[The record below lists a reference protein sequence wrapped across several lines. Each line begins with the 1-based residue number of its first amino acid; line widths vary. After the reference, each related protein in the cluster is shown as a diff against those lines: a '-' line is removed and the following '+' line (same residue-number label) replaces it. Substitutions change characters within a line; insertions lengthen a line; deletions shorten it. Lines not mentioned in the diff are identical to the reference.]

1 MLRSAY
7 VISACL
13 VGASLYSIAQV
24 QAAGFDCSKFE
35 KNADGS
41 WRVVQALEIYGP
53 NGRIDFTPNETYA
66 EGQQKNGLDMAK
78 LLDANC
84 SKK

>member
-1 MLRSAY
+1 MVRSAL
-7 VISACL
+7 VSGACF
-13 VGASLYSIAQV
+13 VGASIWLAAQA
-24 QAAGFDCSKFE
+24 QAAGFDCSKFQ
-35 KNADGS
+35 KNEDGS

-66 EGQQKNGLDMAK
+66 LGQQKQGLDMAK

-84 SKK
+84 AKK